1 MIFQPQF
8 TQAKIASLQTAYEEA
23 VYEVY
28 NGEDTIELSVGK
40 YCPEL
45 DRIFPAEDCPGWALI
60 TACNPYSRCL
70 SEAENR
76 QRHQK
81 LLEYLS
87 GLQYTS
93 LAAVG
98 KDKNNVWT
106 PEQSLLI
113 FWLNRPQAIAIG
125 RQFQQNAIVYGELH
139 QPVELLWV
147 KSEKP

>member
-1 MIFQPQF
+1 MSQPQF
-8 TQAKIASLQTAYEEA
+8 TKAEIASLQTAYEQA

-28 NGEDTIELSVGK
+28 NGKNTIEFSIGE

-45 DRIFPAEDCPGWALI
+45 DRIIFTEYSSWALI
-60 TACNPYSRCL
+60 TAYNPYSQCL

-81 LLEYLS
+81 LLDYLS
-87 GLQYTS
+87 NLQLTS

-98 KDKNNVWT
+98 KDRKNIWI
-106 PEQSLLI
+106 PEQSLVILG
-113 FWLNRPQAIAIG
+113 LNRQSAIAIG
-125 RQFQQNAIVYGELH
+125 RKFQQNAIVYGELH

-147 KSEKP
+147 NYNKL

>member
-1 MIFQPQF
+1 MISQPQF
-8 TQAKIASLQTAYEEA
+8 TQAKIASLQTAYEQA

-28 NGEDTIELSVGK
+28 NDEDTIGLSVGE

-45 DRIFPAEDCPGWALI
+45 DRIIPEDCLCWALI
-60 TACNPYSRCL
+60 TAYNPYSQCL

-93 LAAVG
+93 LTAVG

-113 FWLNRPQAIAIG
+113 FGLNRQGAIAIG